1 MFVLKVSATFVLKF
15 FVYEMHNNASSR
27 VIGLLGSL
35 ESALKLRA
43 Y

>member
-15 FVYEMHNNASSR
+15 YDVYEMHNLFVRA
-27 VIGLLGSL
+27 IDLLVSL
-35 ESALKLRA
+35 ESGLELRA

>member
-15 FVYEMHNNASSR
+15 FVYECIIASSR